1 MKAKKMLFIPLVAV
15 VACSSLFAH
24 SGRTDGKGG
33 HRDKKNVSGLG
44 SYHYHCGGF
53 PAHLHDGGVCPY
65 SSTSSSNAPTV
76 TKESRPK
83 YTEKTVTFSIG
94 GETKKVDAV
103 NANNTKCPYSSTSS
117 SNAPTVTKESRPKYT
132 EKTVTFSI
140 GGETKKVDAVNANNT
155 NLVELRT
162 LCDKLG
168 ITIENYDSTLKT
180 IDCKKDDVAFT
191 LQIDSNTMWKGTELV
206 TLDVAPIIHNGKTMI
221 PARVIAEAIGKTV
234 NYDAATDSIV
244 ID

>member
-1 MKAKKMLFIPLVAV
+1 MKAKKILFIPLVAV

-24 SGRTDGKGG
+24 SGRTDGNGG

-53 PAHLHDGGVCPY
+53 PAHLRDGGVCPY

-76 TKESRPK
+76 TKESKPK

-94 GETKKVDAV
+94 GET
-103 NANNTKCPYSSTSS
+103 S
-117 SNAPTVTKESRPKYT
+117 
-132 EKTVTFSI
+132 
-140 GGETKKVDAVNANNT
+140 KVDAVNANNT
-155 NLVELRT
+155 NLVDLRT

-168 ITIENYDSTLKT
+168 ITIENYDSMLKT

>member
-1 MKAKKMLFIPLVAV
+1 MKAKKILFIPLVAV

-24 SGRTDGKGG
+24 SGRTDGNGG

-44 SYHYHCGGF
+44 SYHYHCEGF

-76 TKESRPK
+76 TKESKPK

-94 GETKKVDAV
+94 GET
-103 NANNTKCPYSSTSS
+103 S
-117 SNAPTVTKESRPKYT
+117 
-132 EKTVTFSI
+132 
-140 GGETKKVDAVNANNT
+140 KVDAVNANNT

-168 ITIENYDSTLKT
+168 ITIENYDSMLKT

-244 ID
+244 TD

>member
-1 MKAKKMLFIPLVAV
+1 MKAKRLLFIPLVV
-15 VACSSLFAH
+15 VMACSSLFAH

-76 TKESRPK
+76 TKESKPK

-94 GETKKVDAV
+94 GET
-103 NANNTKCPYSSTSS
+103 N
-117 SNAPTVTKESRPKYT
+117 
-132 EKTVTFSI
+132 
-140 GGETKKVDAVNANNT
+140 KVDAVNANNT

-221 PARVIAEAIGKTV
+221 PARIIAEAIEKTV
-234 NYDAATDSIV
+234 NYDAATDSII